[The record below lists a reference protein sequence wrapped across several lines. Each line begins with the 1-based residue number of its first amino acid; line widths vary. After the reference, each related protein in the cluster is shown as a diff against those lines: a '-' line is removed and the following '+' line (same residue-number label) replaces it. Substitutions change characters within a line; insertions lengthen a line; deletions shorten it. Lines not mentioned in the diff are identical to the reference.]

1 LPDELSEAL
10 EDVVATIAS
19 LTEKIRDYDERRIEL
34 VCRERYPQ
42 ESELLLQ
49 QVAAVVGVLTS
60 RSPSS

>member
-1 LPDELSEAL
+1 LPDELTEAL

-19 LTEKIRDYDERRIEL
+19 LTEKIRDYERRIEL

-49 QVAAVVGVLTS
+49 QVAGVGVLTS